1 MNDHIPTQD
10 RVEAGPGA
18 LPSMHAADVER
29 LIQAELEQ
37 FEAEERKRLGLPQTD
52 ASAQWHDP
60 VPSLFTAKQREHTTL
75 WVSGLTMAHDLF
87 VQSSLRGIG
96 YKVKA
101 LDVPDTEA
109 LQYGREFGNRGQ
121 CNPTYF
127 TVGNL
132 VKHLVQLRE
141 KGMPT
146 EDIVGNH
153 VFLTAGACGPCRF
166 GTYVTEYRKALRD
179 AGFENFRVLLFQQTG
194 GIKQATGEELGL
206 KMNPAFFWGLTR
218 AVILGDVLNA
228 LMYRIRPY
236 EVEPGAT
243 DRAVE
248 ACKRT
253 IAEALEQ
260 DGPVGNLGNVVQ
272 AVYRARKLLA
282 DVKVDRTR
290 VKPRVAI
297 IGEFWAMTTE
307 GDGNYGL
314 QRFLESEGAEVDIQL
329 VTAWLLYSIWESR
342 HDTEKRA
349 KLRGVDK
356 GGPQGSKFSL
366 EGVDVRQRLLALAA
380 AEKLIR
386 TLFQTMAHAM
396 GLYDYHL
403 PDMNEIA
410 AISHAFYDNALR
422 GGEGHMEVG
431 KLIQNI
437 VKNKVNMTLSV
448 KPFGCMPSSSVSD
461 GVQSLI
467 TEMYPQGIFLPIE
480 TNGDGAVNVYS
491 RVQMQLFK
499 AKQVAQQEVERA
511 LSETGQT
518 LEEVHEYL
526 AGHPRLGHAF
536 HRSPHAAGCTAADL
550 VYEVAA
556 HGRRLERFGK
566 RVSGLFTRR
575 RERAAESQQVVEIA
589 RKAAAKTRAR
599 AAVRVAPEDHAEAGN
614 NEHGDVMARPAVPAG
629 RKSLNVLA

>member
-1 MNDHIPTQD
+1 MKNHIPQED
-10 RVEAGPGA
+10 RLDTGAGM
-18 LPSMHAADVER
+18 LLDADVET
-29 LIQAELEQ
+29 LIRAELEQ
-37 FEAEERKRLGLPQTD
+37 FEAEERKRLGLPPTD
-52 ASAQWHDP
+52 ANKHWNDP

-87 VQSSLRGIG
+87 VQASLRGIG

-132 VKHLVQLRE
+132 VKHLVRLRDG
-141 KGMPT
+141 GMST
-146 EDIVGNH
+146 EDIVNNH
-153 VFLTAGACGPCRF
+153 LFLTAGACGPCRF

-179 AGFENFRVLLFQQTG
+179 AGFENFRVMLFQQTG

-206 KMNPAFFWGLTR
+206 KMNPAFFWALFR
-218 AVILGDVLNA
+218 AVLLGDVLNA
-228 LMYRIRPY
+228 LTYRIRPY
-236 EVEPGAT
+236 EVEAGAT

-248 ACKRT
+248 ACKRV
-253 IAEALEQ
+253 ISEALE
-260 DGPVGNLGNVVQ
+260 GNGSLPQ
-272 AVYRARKLLA
+272 AMYKARKLLA
-282 DVKVDRTR
+282 SVAVDRTR

-307 GDGNYGL
+307 GDGNYAL

-329 VTAWLLYSIWESR
+329 VTAWLLYTIWESR

-349 KLRGVDK
+349 TLRGVDK
-356 GGPQGSKFSL
+356 GGPAGSKFSL
-366 EGVDVRQRLLALAA
+366 EGVDVRKHLLALAA
-380 AEKLIR
+380 AEKMIR
-386 TLFQTMAHAM
+386 ALFQTMAHAM

-403 PDMNEIA
+403 PDMDEVA

-499 AKQVAQQEVERA
+499 AKQAAQQEVDRA
-511 LSETGQT
+511 LEETGQT
-518 LEEVHEYL
+518 MAEVQAYL
-526 AGHPRLGHAF
+526 ASHPRFGHAF

-550 VYEVAA
+550 VHEVAA
-556 HGRRLERFGK
+556 HRSRLQRFTRR
-566 RVSGLFTRR
+566 VTGLFTQR
-575 RERAAESQQVVEIA
+575 RERMAEGQRVIEIA
-589 RKAAAKTRAR
+589 RKAAAKVRASKL
-599 AAVRVAPEDHAEAGN
+599 VRTAPEQPIEGAEP
-614 NEHGDVMARPAVPAG
+614 VMRPVVPPG

>member
-1 MNDHIPTQD
+1 MKNHIPSQE
-10 RVEAGPGA
+10 RVDAGAGVLLDPEVD
-18 LPSMHAADVER
+18 H
-29 LIQAELEQ
+29 LIRAELEK
-37 FEAEERKRLGLPQTD
+37 FEAEERKRLGLPPTD
-52 ASAQWHDP
+52 AQRQWHDP
-60 VPSLFTAKQREHTTL
+60 VPSVFTAKQREHTTI

-87 VQSSLRGIG
+87 VQSSLRGVG
-96 YKVKA
+96 YRVKA
-101 LDVPDTEA
+101 LDTPDIES

-141 KGMPT
+141 QGMAT
-146 EDIVGNH
+146 EAIVDNH

-179 AGFENFRVLLFQQTG
+179 AGFEDFRVMLFQQAG
-194 GIKQATGEELGL
+194 GIKQATGEEVGL
-206 KMNPAFFWGLTR
+206 KMNPTFFWALTR
-218 AVILGDVLNA
+218 AIMLGDVINA
-228 LMYRIRPY
+228 LTYRIRPY
-236 EVEPGAT
+236 EVEAGAT
-243 DRAVE
+243 DRVLE
-248 ACKRT
+248 AAKRD
-253 IAEALEQ
+253 IAEALE
-260 DGPVGNLGNVVQ
+260 GNGNILQ
-272 AVYRARKLLA
+272 AVYRARKA
-282 DVKVDRTR
+282 FAGIQVDRTR

-329 VTAWLLYSIWESR
+329 VTAWLLYNIWESR
-342 HDTEKRA
+342 YDTEKRA
-349 KLRGVDK
+349 RLRGVDK
-356 GGPQGSKFSL
+356 GGAQGSKFSL
-366 EGVDVRQRLLALAA
+366 EGVDVRQRMLALSA
-380 AEKLIR
+380 AEAMIR
-386 TLFQTMAHAM
+386 ALFQAMAHAI
-396 GLYDYHL
+396 GLHDYHL

-410 AISHAFYDNALR
+410 EISHAFYDNALR

-499 AKQVAQQEVERA
+499 AKQAAQQEVDRA
-511 LSETGQT
+511 LAETGMT
-518 LEEVHEYL
+518 IDEVRAHL
-526 AGHPRLGHAF
+526 ARHPRLAHAF
-536 HRSPHAAGCTAADL
+536 HRSPHAAGCTSADL
-550 VYEVAA
+550 VYEIAS
-556 HGRRLERFGK
+556 HRDWRGRLK
-566 RVSGLFTRR
+566 RGVTGLFTGR
-575 RERAAESQQVVEIA
+575 RERAAEGRRVVEIA
-589 RKAAAKTRAR
+589 RTAAAKVRSK
-599 AAVRVAPEDHAEAGN
+599 AAVRTAPEAQGEQGEQHDA
-614 NEHGDVMARPAVPAG
+614 MRPVVPPG
-629 RKSLNVLA
+629 RKTLNVLA